1 MLAPSKQSELPS
13 GHPVTIFMQENR
25 AIEVLLQQFTFILNQ
40 IKQDQ
45 DEALKL
51 ELRAKYNLLLD
62 IRKHYLRQEE
72 LLFPLLQEKGM
83 HKSLTLLRKN
93 IDNIRDRLEKIEDI
107 LSAHLIFPQT
117 IENKIKPIL
126 HTIPWIIKKEE
137 TEIFPIA
144 LEKLS
149 EDEWLRIAS
158 LSDGFGYCIIIPDQ
172 KTQAS
177 FPNMKYK
184 ENQDFQII
192 NFSTGRIS
200 QGLFEKIMENVPL
213 QLSFIDANDKLV
225 YFSPTKSPIFRR
237 TLANLGRDVYHCHP
251 PKSISHVN
259 QILEDFK
266 ANKRHEEEFWIN
278 HQNRFI
284 YFQYHAI
291 RDKKG
296 KYLGTLER
304 IQDATRIREIQG
316 EKRLTNNSKQLM
328 VNMSLFLLKIEKFLM
343 N

>member
-1 MLAPSKQSELPS
+1 MHIPSKLTQLPS
-13 GHPVTIFMQENR
+13 GHPLNILLQENR
-25 AIEVLLQQFTFILNQ
+25 AIEALLQQFTFLLKQ

-45 DEALKL
+45 DEAFKL
-51 ELRAKYNLLLD
+51 ELSAKYNLLLD
-62 IRKHYLRQEE
+62 IKKHYLRQEE

-83 HKSLTLLRKN
+83 HKPLILLRKN
-93 IDNIRDRLEKIEDI
+93 VDNIRDRLDKIADL

-126 HTIPWIIKKEE
+126 QTIPWIIKKEE
-137 TEIFPIA
+137 KEIFPAA

-149 EDEWLRIAS
+149 EDDWFRIAS
-158 LSDGFGYCIIIPDQ
+158 LSDGFGYCIIVPDPKEQ
-172 KTQAS
+172 NS
-177 FPNMKYK
+177 FLDTKYK
-184 ENQDFQII
+184 ENQDSQII
-192 NFSTGRIS
+192 NFSTGRIPK
-200 QGLFEKIMENVPL
+200 GLFEVIMENLPL
-213 QLSFIDANDKLV
+213 QLSFINAEDKFV

-251 PKSISHVN
+251 PKSINIVN
-259 QILEDFK
+259 QILKDFK
-266 ANKRHEEEFWIN
+266 TNKKNEEEFWII

-296 KYLGTLER
+296 NYLGTLEK

-316 EKRLTNNSKQLM
+316 EKRLNSNTK
-328 VNMSLFLLKIEKFLM
+328 
-343 N
+343 